1 MENTNFVD
9 IIRNIGQA
17 GVCLDGDADKALSQL
32 RDIAGLL
39 DRHTPYYD
47 GHALRVCDYSLKI
60 GREMGLSGDDLV
72 TLEIAA
78 LFHDVGKITLDK
90 DVLMK
95 TRAINETD
103 RQRLQ
108 SHALRGYYILD
119 GFDNLEEAAVA
130 VRSHHESYDG
140 SGYPFGLAADKIALC
155 ARIIAVADAYDAM
168 TSKRPYRKAF
178 NRQEAM
184 QEVSRQSG
192 VRFDPQIVGKF
203 IKILVSDAPVR

>member
-17 GVCLDGDADKALSQL
+17 GVNLEDDADRALVEL
-32 RDIAGLL
+32 REIAGVL
-39 DRHTPYYD
+39 DEHIPYYD
-47 GHALRVCDYSLKI
+47 GHAQRVCDCSLKI
-60 GREMGLSGDDLV
+60 GKALGISGDDLV

-78 LFHDVGKITLDK
+78 LFHDVGKITLDE

-95 TRAINETD
+95 SRAINETE

-108 SHALRGYYILD
+108 SHALRGYYILE
-119 GFDNLEEAAVA
+119 GFENLEAAAVA

-155 ARIIAVADAYDAM
+155 ARIIAVADAFDAM
-168 TSKRPYRKAF
+168 TSERPYRKALS
-178 NRQEAM
+178 RQDAM
-184 QEVSRQSG
+184 QELTRLSG

-203 IKILVSDAPVR
+203 IKILISK

>member
-17 GVCLDGDADKALSQL
+17 GMNLEDDADRALVEL
-32 RDIAGLL
+32 REIAGVL
-39 DRHTPYYD
+39 DEHIPYYD

-60 GREMGLSGDDLV
+60 GKALGISGDDLV

-95 TRAINETD
+95 SRAINETE

-108 SHALRGYYILD
+108 SHALRGYYILE
-119 GFDNLEEAAVA
+119 GFENLEAAAVA

-140 SGYPFGLAADKIALC
+140 SGYPFGLAADRIALC
-155 ARIIAVADAYDAM
+155 ARIIAVADAFDAM
-168 TSKRPYRKAF
+168 TSKRPYRKALS
-178 NRQEAM
+178 RQDAM
-184 QEVSRQSG
+184 QELTRLSG

-203 IKILVSDAPVR
+203 IKILISK

>member
-1 MENTNFVD
+1 MENANYVD

-17 GVCLDGDADKALSQL
+17 GVNLDDDADRALIEF
-32 RDIAGLL
+32 REIAGRL
-39 DRHTPYYD
+39 DEHIPYYD
-47 GHALRVCDYSLKI
+47 GHALRVCDYSLQI
-60 GREMGLSGDDLV
+60 GKALGISGDDLV

-95 TRAINETD
+95 QRAIDDNE

-108 SHALRGYYILD
+108 SHAIRGYYILE

-140 SGYPFGLAADKIALC
+140 SGYPLGLAATRIALC
-155 ARIIAVADAYDAM
+155 ARIIAVADAFDAM
-168 TSKRPYRKAF
+168 TSERPYRKAMK
-178 NRQEAM
+178 RQEAM
-184 QEVSRQSG
+184 QELTRLSG
-192 VRFDPQIVGKF
+192 VRFDPQIVGTF
-203 IKILVSDAPVR
+203 IKILVSG